1 MRNFLFL
8 VLLLFALIT
17 THAQTTV
24 ISHGYANLLADPV
37 NGWMLDMANGIV
49 ARTGGG
55 TIRVY
60 NKTTGNFDYKSGSGP
75 RTVLLFDWWDDSN
88 DLHKGFSEAAG
99 AALFAALMNGY
110 NQGLFNL
117 NELHF
122 IGHSRGCTVNG
133 EAAERLLVLGI
144 PVGQLTFIDA
154 HDSGGLGITITDYDA
169 NPDSINSGVE
179 GWNGVG
185 WADSYWQDA
194 LLSLNGRPVDG
205 TYSSYKGTISHDGI
219 HDWYLQ
225 TITDTSIH
233 DGYYYSIN
241 GGGSAYRPP
250 RTGPQRNPFFT
261 FENDGIMNGNFERG
275 GVLYNKLPG
284 WWYHGGDGNADINNT
299 YLVLRSG
306 DESKRHDRLYIPPY
320 ANYIA
325 FDYKIDVEDNTGNP
339 PYIDK
344 MYVLINDT
352 IVTQPLWMDNSM
364 SAWSQMLIDVTA
376 RKNSVITLGFSL
388 VDEDGGTSDL
398 DAEVWIDNIVFQM
411 SPVGQALVHT
421 GELNCTL
428 YPDVT
433 DGYVHITNPSGLN
446 VKVEVFNL
454 SGQQVFTETT
464 SETTLLLSL
473 NNLEKG
479 MYLYR
484 ISDGK
489 KSVQGKIV
497 KI

>member
-1 MRNFLFL
+1 MVML
-8 VLLLFALIT
+8 
-17 THAQTTV
+17 HAQTTV
-24 ISHGYANLLADPV
+24 ISHGYANLLSDPV

-49 ARTGGG
+49 ARAGGG

-60 NKTTGNFDYKSGSGP
+60 NKTTGNFDYKSGSGM

-88 DLHKGFSEAAG
+88 DLHKGFSEGAG

-110 NQGLFNL
+110 NMGLFNL
-117 NELHF
+117 NQLHF

-133 EAAERLLVLGI
+133 ECAERLLVLGI
-144 PVGQLTFIDA
+144 PVEQLTYIDA

-169 NPDSINSGVE
+169 NPDSIHSGVE

-185 WADSYWQDA
+185 WADSYWQNA
-194 LLSLNGRPVDG
+194 LFSLNGRPVDG

-219 HDWYLQ
+219 REWYLE

-241 GGGSAYRPP
+241 GGGSAFRPP

-261 FENDGIMNGNFERG
+261 FENEGIMNGDFERG

-284 WWYHGGDGNADINNT
+284 WWYHGGGGNADINNT

-306 DESKRHDRLYIPPY
+306 DDSKRHDRLYIPPY
-320 ANYIA
+320 ANYIK
-325 FDYKIDVEDNTGNP
+325 FDYKIDTEDDTGNP

-352 IVTQPLWMDNSM
+352 IVTPPLWMDYTM
-364 SAWSQMLIDVTA
+364 PTWSQMMIDVTA
-376 RKNSVITLGFSL
+376 RKNTTITLGLSL
-388 VDEDGGTSDL
+388 VDENGGTDDL

-411 SPVGQALVHT
+411 SPVPVAPIS
-421 GELNCTL
+421 ENISPCKL
-428 YPDVT
+428 YPSVT
-433 DGYVHITNPSGLN
+433 QNTIYLDKSCDETLDIEIFDIRGKSVIHEFIHEQH
-446 VKVEVFNL
+446 KEINL
-454 SGQQVFTETT
+454 SHIKPGLYV
-464 SETTLLLSL
+464 
-473 NNLEKG
+473 
-479 MYLYR
+479 YR
-484 ISDGK
+484 IYSGK
-489 KSVQGKIV
+489 KSIKNGKLI